1 MTESNFVMANTANG
15 PRIIKIVDHPDKVD
29 EGKFHWTLEQLE
41 SNYIRISDS
50 AEFMGDHYSAIPQ
63 YNLKSDIHIEGAV

>member
-1 MTESNFVMANTANG
+1 MSENNYVMANTANG
-15 PRIIKIVDHPDKVD
+15 PRIVKIVDHSDKVD

-50 AEFMGDHYSAIPQ
+50 TNLLGDNFSAIPQ
-63 YNLKSDIHIEGAV
+63 YNLKS